1 MNLTDRSLPIIEKKP
16 PRTKVKVS
24 PSMLPMLAT
33 ICPVQIVGSEQSEGL
48 VVLVLE
54 GAGCPKAEW
63 STIHCENE
71 RGKTTV
77 TIKAQN

>member
-1 MNLTDRSLPIIEKKP
+1 
-16 PRTKVKVS
+16 
-24 PSMLPMLAT
+24 MLAT